1 MELWNSGMALA
12 TAGVR
17 GWGAVYIYTWWLGGW
32 VCVCGGECVCGRVCV
47 WEIVCAGVF
56 VWGGGTWGVHPAGVH
71 DGEVDV
77 KVVLGQ
83 LLCYD
88 HLLSL

>member
-1 MELWNSGMALA
+1 MGD
-12 TAGVR
+12 
-17 GWGAVYIYTWWLGGW
+17 
-32 VCVCGGECVCGRVCV
+32 CVCRCFCVG
-47 WEIVCAGVF
+47 
-56 VWGGGTWGVHPAGVH
+56 GGGTWGVHPAGVH